1 MNYIAEINAFEQWLE
16 THYLPISSQLL
27 WYKLMAINNRA
38 GWCEW
43 VTVDNLRLMAAT
55 QMGRE
60 ATLIKAR
67 DELIKA
73 GLIEYQKGK
82 KGSPNRYHLIS
93 LSDGNTCKSVVQRV
107 VESEVQS
114 AVYPVVEGVVQ
125 SADIYKHKQNR
136 TYNPP
141 ISPVKRLQDF
151 LAAYPG
157 KANEYKTGVAYVDL
171 IQTGRVTEDELVSAA
186 ENYTEDIRAKG
197 TEEKYWMRAENF
209 LGKTEFKYY
218 LPGEYQPPKKEGEV
232 ETDGEYYG
240 VNAWDL

>member
-1 MNYIAEINAFEQWLE
+1 MDYIKLSRRILEWEWYSDINTKVLFLHFLLKANWKDGKWQGKDIPRGSFVSSIQKLSEETALTIREVRTGISHLKSTGEVTIKSYNKYSVFKVNNYA
-16 THYLPISSQLL
+16 
-27 WYKLMAINNRA
+27 
-38 GWCEW
+38 
-43 VTVDNLRLMAAT
+43 
-55 QMGRE
+55 
-60 ATLIKAR
+60 
-67 DELIKA
+67 
-73 GLIEYQKGK
+73 EYQSYDTQNDRQETFNRHSNDILTTTIEERK
-82 KGSPNRYHLIS
+82 KER
-93 LSDGNTCKSVVQRV
+93 R
-107 VESEVQS
+107 EEV
-114 AVYPVVEGVVQ
+114 
-125 SADIYKHKQNR
+125 
-136 TYNPP
+136 PP
-141 ISPVKRLQDF
+141 ISPVRRLQDF

-218 LPGEYQPPKKEGEV
+218 LPGEYQPPKKEGDV